1 MQLYE
6 TLRLWRA
13 GVMEFARQLVANA
26 IVYAPYS
33 LSTAS
38 GEQDKVEG
46 YKTEGEGE
54 EAYDLDARRVGRFGL
69 RSRPPKGIWAVWL
82 AVGGGPTNGVVVAE
96 DSTRYGPSD
105 LEDGEV
111 ALYNIVAGVEIRLD
125 KDGNINIRS
134 ADGKRVKFQ
143 GGDRGI
149 ARKDDSVDCGTLL
162 FTPNAGTTAASL
174 AFVAPGK
181 PVPPIVSPTV
191 AIPLSGTIS
200 SASDKA
206 TTG

>member
-13 GVMEFARQLVANA
+13 GLMEFARQLIANA

-46 YKTEGEGE
+46 HKTEGEDE

-82 AVGGGPTNGVVVAE
+82 AVGAGSTNGVVVAE

-111 ALYNIVAGVEIRLD
+111 ALYNSVAGVEIRLD
-125 KDGNINIRS
+125 KDGNVNIRS
-134 ADGKRVKFQ
+134 ADHKLVKLQ
-143 GGDRGI
+143 GGDKGI
-149 ARKDDSVDCGTLL
+149 ARLDDTIDRNGAMQTWMSDVETKLTAL
-162 FTPNAGTTAASL
+162 KASITPMASNT
-174 AFVAPGK
+174 
-181 PVPPIVSPTV
+181 I
-191 AIPLSGTIS
+191 GTIS
-200 SASDKA
+200 SASDKSK
-206 TTG
+206 TG